1 MFEGAQLKM
10 FIDNQTVSKVKIA
23 KDLKMSKQ
31 NLYNFFKSKELEP
44 ETKVKFEEYFGKS
57 IFTGIHIKTSNQP
70 LPADRPTMNNER
82 IQDLKE
88 QIKELKEDKDFIKKQ
103 YQERLDRIETML
115 INHAFTAE
123 ANLNTLMEE
132 QKKIIQLLS
141 RIKKDTHNNVL

>member
-1 MFEGAQLKM
+1 
-10 FIDNQTVSKVKIA
+10 
-23 KDLKMSKQ
+23 
-31 NLYNFFKSKELEP
+31 
-44 ETKVKFEEYFGKS
+44 
-57 IFTGIHIKTSNQP
+57 
-70 LPADRPTMNNER
+70 
-82 IQDLKE
+82 
-88 QIKELKEDKDFIKKQ
+88 LKEDKDFIKKQ